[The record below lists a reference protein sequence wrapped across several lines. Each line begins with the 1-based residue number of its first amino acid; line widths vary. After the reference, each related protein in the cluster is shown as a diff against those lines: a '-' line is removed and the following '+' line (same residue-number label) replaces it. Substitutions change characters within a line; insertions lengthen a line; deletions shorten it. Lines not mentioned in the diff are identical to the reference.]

1 MTRYMI
7 CLFVFTGLVLGG
19 CSKKPEII
27 ESKCSAC
34 HSTSVVYAK
43 KRSADDW
50 ERVVYGMKGRGMVV
64 TPEEEKAIMEV
75 LTKQYGK

>member
-1 MTRYMI
+1 MVRYLI
-7 CLFVFTGLVLGG
+7 GLFVLTGLVFGG
-19 CSKKPEII
+19 CSKKPELI

-34 HSTSVVYAK
+34 HGTSVVYAK

-50 ERVVYGMKGRGMVV
+50 ERVIFGMKGRGMVV
-64 TPEEEKAIMEV
+64 TPEEEKAIMEI